1 MSKNLYQKV
10 WDTHTVAQLSDGST
24 QLFIGTHLIHEV
36 TSPQAFGM
44 LEERGLKVRYPER
57 TFATVDHIVPTNEIS
72 EPYSDPLAQKMID
85 AIRSNTKKHGITFFD
100 TSTGKQGVIHIVGP
114 EQGLTQP
121 GMTIACGD
129 SHTSTHG
136 AFGAIAFGIGTSQVR
151 DVLAT
156 QTMKMNKLQVRRIN
170 ITGTLGE
177 GVSAKDIILHILKEL
192 GVNGG
197 TGFAYEYGG
206 EVIDRLSMEER
217 MTICNMSIE
226 GGARC
231 GYINPDQITFDY
243 LKGRPYSPEGEKWD
257 AAVKEWKS
265 FASGS
270 DAEYDDVITFKAAD
284 IGPTVTWGI
293 NPGQGL
299 TIDQTIPVVETLAP
313 ELQSSARE
321 ALEYMS
327 FEEGQK
333 IEGTPVDVVF
343 IGSCTNGRLSDLQ
356 EAADVLKGHTVAPGV
371 TALCVP
377 GSQIVA
383 DQAEA
388 LGLDKIFTEAG
399 FQWRLAGCSMCLA
412 MNPDKLIGRQMCAST
427 SNRNFKGRQ
436 GSPTGRTILL
446 SPVMAAAAAVS
457 GKISDSRKVFG

>member
-10 WDTHTVAQLSDGST
+10 WDAHTVAQLSDGSI

-44 LEERGLKVRYPER
+44 LEEKGLKVQYPNR

-72 EPYSDPLAQKMID
+72 EPYSDPLAQNMID
-85 AIRSNTKKHGITFFD
+85 AIRSNTARHGITFFD
-100 TSTGKQGVIHIVGP
+100 TDTGKQGVIHIVGP

-156 QTMKMNKLQVRRIN
+156 QTIKMNKLMVRRIN

-197 TGFAYEYGG
+197 TGYAYEYGG

-231 GYINPDQITFDY
+231 GYINPDQTTFDY
-243 LKGRPYSPEGEKWD
+243 LHGRPYSPKGEAWD
-257 AAVKEWKS
+257 KAVTAWKEL
-265 FASGS
+265 ASGP
-270 DAEYDDVITFKAAD
+270 DAKYDDILTFDAAD

-299 TIDQTIPVVETLAP
+299 TIDQAIPFVDSLAS
-313 ELQSSARE
+313 ELQNSARE
-321 ALEYMS
+321 ALEYMD
-327 FEEGQK
+327 FQEGQY

-356 EAADVLKGHTVAPGV
+356 EAADVLKGHKVAPGV

-383 DQAEA
+383 RQAEE

-399 FQWRLAGCSMCLA
+399 FQWRQAGCSMCLA
-412 MNPDKLIGRQMCAST
+412 MNPDKLVGRQMCAST

-436 GSPTGRTILL
+436 GSPTGRTILV
-446 SPVMAAAAAVS
+446 SPIMAAAAAVT
-457 GKISDSRKVFG
+457 GKISDARKVFV